1 MINDE
6 SSTAWWREGLPH
18 HGVARSWGGFWLLEP
33 RSISRVQ
40 NRSLLMAGS
49 GLECSRTALV
59 SLVYTVA
66 AGMVVS
72 LCEGMK
78 WIAYRG
84 QPARWSDSSRIIL
97 GAVWP
102 LTLMCCAIVY
112 TFLAVIHR
120 LF

>member
-1 MINDE
+1 MTN
-6 SSTAWWREGLPH
+6 PQQ
-18 HGVARSWGGFWLLEP
+18 HGGEKALLIMASLAVGAGFGCWKAFDFRGPNPVLIDGGIW
-33 RSISRVQ
+33 
-40 NRSLLMAGS
+40 S
-49 GLECSRTALV
+49 GLFWTAVV

-84 QPARWSDSSRIIL
+84 QPARWSDASRIIL

-102 LTLMCCAIVY
+102 LTLVCCVIVY